1 MKEEHRKYAE
11 EVYDIINHAA
21 KNIGARLPGFGRRKK
36 VCCLYGR

>member
-21 KNIGARLPGFGRRKK
+21 KNIGARLPGSDGEKK